1 MEMDKVIKDVYNEVE
16 IDDHLTE
23 PEYAKYVKDTLQILV
38 DNAKQ
43 GKLIL
48 SSELPVYN
56 EIKGRFKEAIDRII
70 DLVVLGCSE
79 YEASKGRP
87 MISSIVVNKETS
99 EPNREFYGLSTVPY
113 NLCLDTWERQ
123 EVDPP
128 EIVISKRR
136 EYWLTELQETLEYW
150 GKHDT

>member
-56 EIKGRFKEAIDRII
+56 EIKGRF
-70 DLVVLGCSE
+70 
-79 YEASKGRP
+79 EASKGRP